1 MPPLGSYRN
10 TAEVL
15 TEAPSVVTLTYRD
28 IEQLSNT
35 TGSATTPPPDHGWFV
50 GWLPTV
56 EGTRLLPIRQM
67 RRLPPLERGFLFV
80 RDPKS
85 DAVVPYCEFAVTTR
99 ETYRI
104 TPIRDM
110 AFLRR
115 MTARYPTL
123 MKKASE
129 VLAQSGGLAS
139 LFNSLVVRPA
149 ITRMTQQKESMM
161 TPAEKRERERLV
173 KGMKKSDWSRYGD
186 DAERVM
192 YATATEQAKE
202 AVDPDATDPS
212 RRPPMIPVDE
222 SPNAYDDTWDDEWDD
237 EDDDDFSID
246 VDFEDDD
253 VDAYDDRD
261 MMLSQLDAIRHRA
274 SALHHALRDA
284 GIEDVP
290 AWIQDKV
297 SVADHNMNAILDYFM
312 FETRTLVEAEKRT
325 VSSGDVPWFL
335 QPAHVAAKALGGPG
349 YTPVGTKPEDI
360 INNAIL
366 TFLRGSHTV
375 ETWKM
380 AGNILNSARTAAG
393 IAWDQSLIKP
403 ELAKEMGITVSKRPE
418 PEPEPEPEVDTPAPP
433 KESPAPE
440 PSADKADDTAPMS
453 PSAADARPADAKDRR
468 APEPKSPSP
477 DRKEKSKTVPTA
489 ESVEIEVSLGSP
501 MKNVTDEQKRDAALA
516 FAAATCPSMTPNGV
530 TAEQIVN
537 QAVST
542 WFMRHAVPLEQ
553 DLKVLGKALD
563 TLSDLGI
570 AWDHQLVP
578 ASYMAALQLPSVKV
592 VTVDTERGQTAAD
605 KKVDSLETL
614 LLKL

>member
-173 KGMKKSDWSRYGD
+173 KGMKK
-186 DAERVM
+186 
-192 YATATEQAKE
+192 
-202 AVDPDATDPS
+202 
-212 RRPPMIPVDE
+212 
-222 SPNAYDDTWDDEWDD
+222 AYDDTWDDEWDD